1 MLVKEVMVKRI
12 YTVNSKDGFRKV
24 LRVLIKNKISGV
36 PVVNSK
42 KRLVGVISEKD
53 LLIHLFPSI
62 KEFYRDID
70 YYLSLD
76 VIETE
81 AKKINRLSASQL
93 MTKKVYTVAPE
104 DHVLKACSMLL
115 IHNVRRLPVVG
126 DGGKLVGIV
135 TTNDLYRKFLQKYT
149 EQGLKK

>member
-81 AKKINRLSASQL
+81 AKKNKQTKCKSADD
-93 MTKKVYTVAPE
+93 KE
-104 DHVLKACSMLL
+104 
-115 IHNVRRLPVVG
+115 G
-126 DGGKLVGIV
+126 
-135 TTNDLYRKFLQKYT
+135 LYRCPRRSRAKSLLDVTDPQCEKAPR
-149 EQGLKK
+149 GG